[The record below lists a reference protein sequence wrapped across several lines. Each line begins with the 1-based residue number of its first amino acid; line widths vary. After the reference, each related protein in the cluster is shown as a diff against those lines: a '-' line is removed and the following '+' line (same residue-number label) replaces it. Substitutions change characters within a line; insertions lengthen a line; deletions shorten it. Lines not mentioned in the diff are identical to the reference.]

1 MNDLDLDLG
10 FRSPSETEVDD
21 ESANENKLIPPNK
34 PEVESESEDQ
44 YRNPK
49 PEPAAIPEIHLAREP
64 PGTAR
69 FDGAGEGEEDSG
81 KEDASPWIFLSRWMR
96 GRDRETDGRD
106 ESALE

>member
-10 FRSPSETEVDD
+10 FRSPSETEADE
-21 ESANENKLIPPNK
+21 ESANDIKLNPPNR

-64 PGTAR
+64 PWMAR
-69 FDGAGEGEEDSG
+69 FDGAGVGEDSG
-81 KEDASPWIFLSRWMR
+81 KEDESPWIFLSRWMR

-106 ESALE
+106 ESAFE